1 MKKEEFSL
9 STQTSLALRILRDT
23 GANLFLT
30 GKAGTGKT
38 TFLRQLKERCPKR
51 MIVVAPTGVAAMN
64 AGGVTI
70 HSFFQ
75 LPFGPYLPGRQAEGD
90 ARKFYKFSKEKTQ
103 IIRSLDLLVIDEIS
117 MVRAD
122 LLDAVSDVLKR
133 HRRSPKPFGGVQLLL
148 IGDLQQLAPVVK
160 DEEWGLLQSQ
170 YASPFFFDSR
180 DLASIPYWQIELTT
194 VYRQSDSAFV
204 DLLNH
209 VRENRLD
216 AETLR
221 LLNSRYIPN
230 FQPADADGY
239 ITLTTHNYMA
249 QQINNRHLDKLPTRA
264 FTFDA
269 EIQGDFPAYNFPTE
283 EHLVLKQGAQVMF
296 VKNDSSG
303 ERRYYNGK
311 IGHVASITSDRLTV
325 IDSDGTEILVERETW
340 TNTKYTLNTET
351 QAIEESTAGTFCQYP
366 LKLAWA
372 ITIHKS
378 QGLTFDRAIIDAAA
392 AFSHGQVYVALS
404 RCRTLEGMVLTSPL
418 SAQTLIRDTRVE
430 QFTDSIPEHQ
440 PNDNQL
446 AIAQKNYYRQLLVEL
461 FDFTDLQQ
469 AVEQTERKANQYLRL
484 LYPNF
489 ASLTTTNR
497 RLLYD
502 QVTEVGSRFQ
512 KQLNG
517 MIGKSLDYQH
527 DKAIQERV
535 QKGCPYFLEKLT
547 ELCLP
552 LLQISHQNL
561 DNKEAKLQINRTD
574 DRLREELRRKLFV
587 LKASQNG
594 FSPEAYL
601 AAKAKAAIDEPE
613 EKKERARSPRKREG
627 VEKIEVSEDI
637 LHQDLYDRLRAWRWR
652 EAQAKNLPAYT
663 ILQQK
668 AMLGIA
674 NTVPTDERT
683 LLAIPGIGRRV
694 VENYGESLLNIVSEW
709 KKTADA

>member
-249 QQINNRHLDKLPTRA
+249 QQINNRHLDKLPTKA

-311 IGHVASITSDRLTV
+311 IGHVASIASDRLTV

-340 TNTKYTLNTET
+340 TNTKYTLNAET

-446 AIAQKNYYRQLLVEL
+446 AIAQKNYYRQLLAEL

-469 AVEQTERKANQYLRL
+469 AVEQTERKANQYLRP

-502 QVTEVGSRFQ
+502 QVTEVGFRFQ

-517 MIGKSLDYQH
+517 MIGKSLDYLN

-594 FSPEAYL
+594 FSPETYL

-709 KKTADA
+709 EKTADA